1 LIEINNLS
9 RQSSKSSQNI
19 VGMPV
24 IQIDSV
30 SQASSIRKSPENEF
44 TSKSDSFSSSDSQLS
59 SDSASS
65 TSNAELGETKE
76 NFF

>member
-19 VGMPV
+19 VSMPV

-44 TSKSDSFSSSDSQLS
+44 TSESDSFSSSASELL

-65 TSNAELGETKE
+65 TSSAELGETKE
-76 NFF
+76 NLF